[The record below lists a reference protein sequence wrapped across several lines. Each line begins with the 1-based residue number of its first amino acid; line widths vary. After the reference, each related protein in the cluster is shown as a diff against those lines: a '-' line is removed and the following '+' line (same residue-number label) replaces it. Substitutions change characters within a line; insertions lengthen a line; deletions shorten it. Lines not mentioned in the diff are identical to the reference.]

1 MKDTVHFICQDRNI
15 ESEKISGLQRH
26 DLKRLYLA
34 KIPPGKKNMDDL
46 NKTWVDTKLQ
56 NDGEYIRKK

>member
-1 MKDTVHFICQDRNI
+1 MKETCHFICQDRNI

-34 KIPPGKKNMDDL
+34 KIPPGKKC
-46 NKTWVDTKLQ
+46 
-56 NDGEYIRKK
+56 G

>member
-1 MKDTVHFICQDRNI
+1 MKDTFHFICQDRNI

-34 KIPPGKKNMDDL
+34 KIPPGKKC
-46 NKTWVDTKLQ
+46 
-56 NDGEYIRKK
+56 G

>member
-1 MKDTVHFICQDRNI
+1 MKDTFHFICQDRNI

-34 KIPPGKKNMDDL
+34 KIPPEKKH
-46 NKTWVDTKLQ
+46 
-56 NDGEYIRKK
+56 G